1 MTFIFSYIIFTASSP
16 TSAAQ
21 INLASM
27 RNNSLTNQD
36 VSFDPCGDNRL
47 RNSCMS
53 LDEKTRTMSRSGSF
67 RDGFE
72 EGKRR
77 QEKDGWMTNVLNVQ
91 SLCVSPGH
99 VFFRCLVKSVIRC
112 NPFPRP
118 ACLHLSMTLKPP
130 VPYSASSC
138 QKNYYS
144 ICLENLYTDYNRS
157 SKKSPQSP

>member
-1 MTFIFSYIIFTASSP
+1 MTIKHKLFGTYRETVLLTRLIFVIFTASSP
-16 TSAAQ
+16 TSGAQ
-21 INLASM
+21 VNLAGL

-77 QEKDGWMTNVLNVQ
+77 RATDDRVEHAAALRAEPWPR
-91 SLCVSPGH
+91 SLDVW
-99 VFFRCLVKSVIRC
+99 
-112 NPFPRP
+112 
-118 ACLHLSMTLKPP
+118 
-130 VPYSASSC
+130 
-138 QKNYYS
+138 
-144 ICLENLYTDYNRS
+144 
-157 SKKSPQSP
+157 

>member
-1 MTFIFSYIIFTASSP
+1 MTASSP

-21 INLASM
+21 INLAGL

-36 VSFDPCGDNRL
+36 VPIDPCGDNRL

-77 QEKDGWMTNVLNVQ
+77 QEKDRNKTSVLNIPL
-91 SLCVSPGH
+91 LCMSPGH
-99 VFFRCLVKSVIRC
+99 VFFRRLEKSVITC
-112 NPFPRP
+112 NLFPRP
-118 ACLHLSMTLKPP
+118 GCLHLSMTLKPP
-130 VPYSASSC
+130 LPYSTSPC

-144 ICLENLYTDYNRS
+144 ICLENIRTDYNRS
-157 SKKSPQSP
+157 SKKSPLSL